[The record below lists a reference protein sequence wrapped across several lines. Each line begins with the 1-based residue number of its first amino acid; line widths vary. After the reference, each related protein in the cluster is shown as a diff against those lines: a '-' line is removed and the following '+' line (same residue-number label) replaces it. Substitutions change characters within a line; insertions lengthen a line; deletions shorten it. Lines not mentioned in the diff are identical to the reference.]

1 MSPSP
6 SPRPAASYMEHCL
19 SLARRSLGLSSPNP
33 AVGAVVVKDGE
44 VIGEG
49 STRPPGQSHAEIV
62 ALQQAGSAARGAE
75 VYVTLEPCC
84 FAGRTPPCTT
94 AIINS
99 GIPRVHVAT
108 LDPNPRVSGKG
119 VRELQNAGIE
129 VVLGEC
135 RTAADRIVEGY
146 AKYISTGR
154 PFVTAKF
161 AASLDGKIATRS
173 GDSKWITGPEAR
185 AHAHRIRRSVDGIIV
200 GSGTVNADNP
210 RLTARDPSGALLDR
224 QPARIIVAGDRP
236 ISPDSHVF
244 ENQGRTIFASPHIS
258 QDLRDSLEQKNVE
271 VLQVPPSS
279 NGVDLEA
286 LLKLLGDRE
295 ITTVL
300 VEGGGALLGSF
311 FDCRLVEKVV
321 AFIAPVIIGG
331 EDGIGAVGGR
341 GPSAVAEAF
350 KLSEVHVETLNPDI
364 IVTGYLKGQP
374 NS

>member
-1 MSPSP
+1 MG
-6 SPRPAASYMEHCL
+6 YMEHCL

-62 ALQQAGSAARGAE
+62 ALQQAGAAARGAE

-99 GIPRVHVAT
+99 GIAKVHVAT
-108 LDPNPRVSGKG
+108 LDPNPRVSGNG
-119 VRELQNAGIE
+119 VRELQNAGID

-135 RTAADRIVEGY
+135 RKTADRIVEGY

-173 GDSKWITGPEAR
+173 GDSRWITGPEAR
-185 AHAHRIRRSVDGIIV
+185 ARAHLLRRSVDGIIV

-210 RLTARDPSGALLDR
+210 RLTARDRSGAALDR
-224 QPARIIVAGDRP
+224 QPARIVVAGARP
-236 ISPDSHVF
+236 VSPHSSVF
-244 ENQGRTIFASPHIS
+244 DNSGRVIFAAPDVSEA
-258 QDLRDSLEQKNVE
+258 LRLALAQNGVE
-271 VLQVPPSS
+271 VLIVPPSER
-279 NGVDLEA
+279 GVDLSA
-286 LLKLLGDRE
+286 LLTMLGERE

-311 FDCRLVEKVV
+311 FDSRLVEKVV
-321 AFIAPVIIGG
+321 ACIAPVIIGG
-331 EDGIGAVGGR
+331 EGSIGAVGGN

-350 KLSEVHVETLNPDI
+350 RLSEVEVETLDPDI

>member
-1 MSPSP
+1 MNPSL
-6 SPRPAASYMEHCL
+6 SYRPNSGYMEHCL

-33 AVGAVVVKDGE
+33 AVGAVVVRDGE

-49 STRPPGQSHAEIV
+49 STRPPGQSHAEVV
-62 ALQQAGSAARGAE
+62 ALQQAGAAARGAE

-99 GIPRVHVAT
+99 GITRVHVAT

-119 VRELQNAGIE
+119 VRELRNASIE
-129 VVLGEC
+129 VILGEC
-135 RTAADRIVEGY
+135 RRTADRVVEGY

-154 PFVTAKF
+154 PFVTVKF
-161 AASLDGKIATRS
+161 AASLDGKIATRT

-185 AHAHRIRRSVDGIIV
+185 NRAHRIRRSVDGIIV

-210 RLTARDPSGALLDR
+210 RLTARAPSGALLDR
-224 QPARIIVAGDRP
+224 QPARVIVAGARP
-236 ISPDSHVF
+236 LSPDSHVF
-244 ENQGRTIFASPHIS
+244 ENSGRVILAAPDIPETQRLALVH
-258 QDLRDSLEQKNVE
+258 KGVE
-271 VLQVPPSS
+271 VLKVPTSDR
-279 NGVDLEA
+279 GIDLSA
-286 LLKLLGDRE
+286 LLKMLAERE

-300 VEGGGALLGSF
+300 VEGGGTLLGSF
-311 FDCRLVEKVV
+311 FDNRLVEKVV

-331 EDGIGAVGGR
+331 VGSIEAVGGI
-341 GPSAVAEAF
+341 GPSALAEAF
-350 KLSEVHVETLNPDI
+350 RLCDVEVETLGPDI

>member
-1 MSPSP
+1 
-6 SPRPAASYMEHCL
+6 MEHCL
-19 SLARRSLGLSSPNP
+19 SLARRSLGISSPNP

-94 AIINS
+94 AIIDS
-99 GIPRVHVAT
+99 GIIRVHVAT

-119 VRELQNAGIE
+119 VCELQNAGIE

-135 RTAADRIVEGY
+135 RSAANRIVEGY

-173 GDSKWITGPEAR
+173 GDSRWITGPEAR
-185 AHAHRIRRSVDGIIV
+185 ARAHQVRSNVDGIIV

-210 RLTARDPSGALLDR
+210 RLTARDRNGALLNR
-224 QPARIIVAGDRP
+224 QPVRIIVAGDRP
-236 ISPDSHVF
+236 VSPDSHVF
-244 ENQGRTIFASPHIS
+244 DKPGRVIFAAPHVS
-258 QDLRDSLEQKNVE
+258 KELCSSLERKNVE
-271 VLQVPPSS
+271 MLKVPPSD

-286 LLKLLGDRE
+286 LLRLLGRRE

-311 FDCRLVEKVV
+311 FDSRLVEKVV

-331 EDGIGAVGGR
+331 VDSVGAVGGT
-341 GPSAVAEAF
+341 GPNAVAEAF
-350 KLSEVHVETLNPDI
+350 KLSEVHVETLKPDI
-364 IVTGYLKGQP
+364 IVTGYI
-374 NS
+374 NR

>member
-1 MSPSP
+1 MSLSPSP
-6 SPRPAASYMEHCL
+6 LPAKSYMEHCL

-62 ALQQAGSAARGAE
+62 ALQQAGAAAKGAE

-99 GIPRVHVAT
+99 GITRVHVAT
-108 LDPNPRVSGKG
+108 LDPNPRVSGRG
-119 VRELQNAGIE
+119 VRELQDAGIE

-135 RTAADRIVEGY
+135 RRTADRIVEGY
-146 AKYISTGR
+146 AKFIATGR

-173 GDSKWITGPEAR
+173 GDSRWITGPEAR
-185 AHAHRIRRSVDGIIV
+185 ARAHLVRRSVDGIIV
-200 GSGTVNADNP
+200 GAGTVNADNP
-210 RLTARDPSGALLDR
+210 RLTARDRNGALLDR
-224 QPARIIVAGDRP
+224 QPARIVVAGARP
-236 ISPDSHVF
+236 LSPDSHVF
-244 ENQGRTIFASPHIS
+244 ENSGRVIFAVPDIPKT
-258 QDLRDSLEQKNVE
+258 QRLALTQKGVE
-271 VLQVPPSS
+271 VLNVPPSDR
-279 NGVDLEA
+279 GIDLSA
-286 LLKLLGDRE
+286 LLKMLGERE

-300 VEGGGALLGSF
+300 VEGGGSLLGSF
-311 FDCRLVEKVV
+311 FDNRLVEKVV

-331 EDGIGAVGGR
+331 EGSIGAVGGM
-341 GPSAVAEAF
+341 GPSAVVDAF
-350 KLSEVHVETLNPDI
+350 KLTEVQVETLNPDI

>member
-173 GDSKWITGPEAR
+173 GDSRWITGPDAR
-185 AHAHRIRRSVDGIIV
+185 AYAHQIRRSVDGIIV

-210 RLTARDPSGALLDR
+210 RLTARDPNGTLLDR
-224 QPARIIVAGDRP
+224 QPARIVVAGTRP
-236 ISPDSHVF
+236 ISPNSHVF
-244 ENQGRTIFASPHIS
+244 DSPGHVIFASPHIPK
-258 QDLRDSLEQKNVE
+258 DLRIPLEQRDVE
-271 VLQVPPSS
+271 VIKVPPSD
-279 NGVDLEA
+279 NGIDLEA
-286 LLKLLGDRE
+286 LLKLLGERE

-331 EDGIGAVGGR
+331 QGSVGAVGGK
-341 GPSAVAEAF
+341 GPSSIAHAF
-350 KLSEVHVETLNPDI
+350 RLSDVEVETLDPDI

>member
-1 MSPSP
+1 MSL
-6 SPRPAASYMEHCL
+6 PASHHTANYMEHCL

-62 ALQQAGSAARGAE
+62 ALQQAGQAASGAE

-99 GIPRVHVAT
+99 GITRVHVAT

-135 RTAADRIVEGY
+135 RRAADRIVEGY
-146 AKYISTGR
+146 AKYISTGS

-173 GDSKWITGPEAR
+173 GDSRWITGPDAR
-185 AHAHRIRRSVDGIIV
+185 ARVHRMRRSVDGIIV
-200 GSGTVNADNP
+200 GSGTVIADNP
-210 RLTARDPSGALLDR
+210 RLTARDPNGALLDR
-224 QPARIIVAGDRP
+224 QPARIVVAGARP
-236 ISPDSHVF
+236 ISPDSQVF
-244 ENQGRTIFASPHIS
+244 DKPGRVIFASAD
-258 QDLRDSLEQKNVE
+258 DLGDMRSTLAEKRVE
-271 VLQVPPSS
+271 VLQVPPSKK
-279 NGVDLEA
+279 GVNLEA

-300 VEGGGALLGSF
+300 VEGGGSLLGSF

-331 EDGIGAVGGR
+331 DGGIGAVGGN
-341 GPSAVAEAF
+341 GPSAIADAF
-350 KLSEVHVETLNPDI
+350 KLGQVQVETLDPDI
-364 IVTGYLKGQP
+364 IVTGYLKAQP

>member
-62 ALQQAGSAARGAE
+62 ALQQAGAAAPGAE

-94 AIINS
+94 AIIDS
-99 GIPRVHVAT
+99 GITRVHVAT

-173 GDSKWITGPEAR
+173 GDSRWITGPEAR

-210 RLTARDPSGALLDR
+210 RLTARDPSGTLLDR
-224 QPARIIVAGDRP
+224 QPARIIVAGARS
-236 ISPDSHVF
+236 ISPDSHIF
-244 ENQGRTIFASPHIS
+244 ENQGRAIFASPHIP
-258 QDLRDSLEQKNVE
+258 QDLRGSLEQKNVE

-331 EDGIGAVGGR
+331 QGSIGAIGGK
-341 GPSAVAEAF
+341 GPSSIAHAF
-350 KLSEVHVETLNPDI
+350 RLSDVEVETLDPDI
-364 IVTGYLKGQP
+364 IVTGYLKRQP